1 MVLEHAQLIIRL
13 FPAYAAKDWS
23 DPVMN
28 SFQDTLQS
36 LSTGAPPHEEQIVAL
51 LSANTKQMQALLY
64 AADKVR
70 RRGVGDTVHLRAIIE
85 FSNYCRKN
93 CLYCG
98 LRRDNRSLTRYRLS
112 EQQILDA
119 AGEAAALGF
128 RTVVLQSGED
138 PYYSPTAIARIIEQV
153 KNKYDLAVTL
163 SLGEH
168 SRQTYKTWRE
178 AGADRYLIKQETA
191 DEQLFKRLKPDT
203 SLSQRVQCLYWLGEL
218 GYQTGSGNMVGLPG
232 QSLHTLAQDILL
244 MRKLDVDMAGIGPF
258 LPHPATPLKNAAPGS
273 LELTLK
279 TLALTR
285 LCLPQAHLPA
295 TTALCT
301 LAREGR
307 RLALSGGA
315 NVIMPNLTPPAVRDK
330 YLIYPQKADIGEKPA
345 RALADI
351 TTLLADLGRPLA
363 RDRGHAVKTKRKFTR
378 DQFN

>member
-1 MVLEHAQLIIRL
+1 
-13 FPAYAAKDWS
+13 
-23 DPVMN
+23 MN
-28 SFQDTLQS
+28 SFQDSLQS
-36 LSTGAPPHEEQIVAL
+36 LSTGSPPNEEQITAL
-51 LSANTKQMQALLY
+51 LSANAEQMPALLS

-70 RRGVGDTVHLRAIIE
+70 RRGVGDAVHLRAIIE

-98 LRRDNRSLTRYRLS
+98 LRRDNRSLTRYRLT

-138 PYYSPTAIARIIEQV
+138 LYYTPTVIARIIERV

-203 SLSQRVQCLYWLGEL
+203 SLSRRVQCLCWLGEL

-232 QSLHTLAQDILL
+232 QSLHTLARDILL

-258 LPHPATPLKNAAPGS
+258 LPHPATPLKNAAPGN

-279 TLALTR
+279 TLAITR
-285 LCLPQAHLPA
+285 LYLPQTHLPA

-301 LAREGR
+301 LAKDGR

-351 TTLLADLGRPLA
+351 TALLADLGRPLA
-363 RDRGHAVKTKRKFTR
+363 GDRGHAVKNKPMAYPELA
-378 DQFN
+378 